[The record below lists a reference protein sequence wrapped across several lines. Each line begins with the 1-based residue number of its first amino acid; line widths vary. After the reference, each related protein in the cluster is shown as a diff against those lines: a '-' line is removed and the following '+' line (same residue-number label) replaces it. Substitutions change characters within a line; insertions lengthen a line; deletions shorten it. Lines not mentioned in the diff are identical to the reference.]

1 MQRGFQTKL
10 KLNNQQKSKMARH
23 AGYSRWIWNW
33 GLRMWTETYQAGLK
47 PTASKLRKFYTCLG
61 LSFVVTP

>member
-1 MQRGFQTKL
+1 
-10 KLNNQQKSKMARH
+10 MARH